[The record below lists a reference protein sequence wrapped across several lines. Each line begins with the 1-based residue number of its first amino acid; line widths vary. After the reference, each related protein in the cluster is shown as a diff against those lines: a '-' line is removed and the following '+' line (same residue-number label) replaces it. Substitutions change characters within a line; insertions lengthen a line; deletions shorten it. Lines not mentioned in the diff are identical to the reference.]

1 MGPPGPSTF
10 ALCVCV
16 CVCVCVRVCV
26 CTVVKNL
33 GEYGLRVFFFFCFFN
48 FFSNVY
54 LFLGQRNTEHEQ
66 GRGKERGRHRIG
78 NRVQA
83 LSHQPRAR
91 RGARTHGPRDH
102 DLAEVR
108 RLTDCVTQ
116 VHLTCL
122 LKVTRAMGTALPL
135 AGCG

>member
-1 MGPPGPSTF
+1 MWVLQGPQPSLCVC
-10 ALCVCV
+10 LCVCV
-16 CVCVCVRVCV
+16 CVCVCVPWLKTLVNMAYV
-26 CTVVKNL
+26 SS
-33 GEYGLRVFFFFCFFN
+33 FFFVFLI

-116 VHLTCL
+116 AHLTCL